1 MEFDNIKLIER
12 IRDLHAELR
21 SELLDDIVTVHVN
34 EYHLKIPV
42 HKRFEIQQDIESGED
57 VNPSRD
63 FFYDDEVLDYGQ
75 HYLTISLERT
85 QIIDTRIRDICNKHG
100 FDFGT
105 MLIIKD
111 SPRFHQQ
118 LRNKLLIVLTDI
130 NNSSE

>member
-1 MEFDNIKLIER
+1 MEFDHVQLIER
-12 IRDLHAELR
+12 ARNLHDELR
-21 SELLDDIVTVHVN
+21 FELLDDIVTLHVN
-34 EYHLKIPV
+34 EYHLRIPKF
-42 HKRFEIQQDIESGED
+42 KRYEAGQELESGEELK
-57 VNPSRD
+57 PPE
-63 FFYDDEVLDYGQ
+63 FIDDMVLDYGDY
-75 HYLTISLERT
+75 YLTISTERT
-85 QIIDTRIRDICNKHG
+85 QIIDTAIIRKICNKHG